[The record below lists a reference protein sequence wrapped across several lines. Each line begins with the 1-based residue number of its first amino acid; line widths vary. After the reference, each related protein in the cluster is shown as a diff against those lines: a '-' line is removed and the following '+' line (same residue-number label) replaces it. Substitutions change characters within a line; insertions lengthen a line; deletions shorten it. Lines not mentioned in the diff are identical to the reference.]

1 MTCYIPQ
8 VGPWHAIAAAM
19 ATDNVIDDAGRV
31 VRKFD
36 PFDPAYRKIARFD
49 SISAHKRLRYE

>member
-1 MTCYIPQ
+1 
-8 VGPWHAIAAAM
+8 M

-36 PFDPAYRKIARFD
+36 PFDPAYRKIARFG
-49 SISAHKRLRYE
+49 SISAHKQTPV